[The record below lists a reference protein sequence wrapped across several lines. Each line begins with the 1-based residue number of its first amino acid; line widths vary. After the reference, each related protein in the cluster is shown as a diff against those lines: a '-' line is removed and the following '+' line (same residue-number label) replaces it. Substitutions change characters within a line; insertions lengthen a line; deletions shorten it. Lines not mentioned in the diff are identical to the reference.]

1 MGFEFNPYDPC
12 TANKMIDGHQMTVVF
27 HVDDLKV
34 SHKDS
39 KRIEWF
45 ADQLREIYGETLTVN
60 RGKIHDYLGMMI
72 DYSISG
78 KVQVSMIKFIKK
90 VFEAFPE
97 PINSTSAT
105 PAAEHLF
112 HIRDEEDA
120 TFLEEER
127 ADKFHSVVAML
138 LFLCMRARRDIQ
150 TAVSFL
156 TTRVQKPDE
165 DDWGKL
171 KRVLKYL
178 KGTLYMKLTLE
189 VENLS
194 ILKWWID
201 ASHNVH
207 MDCRGHTGTM
217 FSLGKGAALSSS
229 SKQKLNTK
237 SSTESE
243 LVGAHD
249 GLGLILWSRH
259 FIEAQGYTVDHNILY
274 QDNQSTMLMQ
284 RNGRASS
291 TKRTKHIHA
300 RYFFIKDKIDSGE
313 IEVLYCPT
321 KEMRADVNTKPLQGS
336 PFRTMRGHLMNVPVD
351 YDDDLERAN
360 TCEKLGGPA
369 ND

>member
-1 MGFEFNPYDPC
+1 M
-12 TANKMIDGHQMTVVF
+12 
-27 HVDDLKV
+27 
-34 SHKDS
+34 
-39 KRIEWF
+39 
-45 ADQLREIYGETLTVN
+45 
-60 RGKIHDYLGMMI
+60 
-72 DYSISG
+72 
-78 KVQVSMIKFIKK
+78 
-90 VFEAFPE
+90 
-97 PINSTSAT
+97 
-105 PAAEHLF
+105 
-112 HIRDEEDA
+112 
-120 TFLEEER
+120 
-127 ADKFHSVVAML
+127 
-138 LFLCMRARRDIQ
+138 
-150 TAVSFL
+150 
-156 TTRVQKPDE
+156 QKPDE

-171 KRVLKYL
+171 KQVLKYL

-189 VENLS
+189 ADNLS

-207 MDCRGHTGTM
+207 MDCRGHTGTV

-229 SKQKLNTK
+229 NKQKLNTK

-249 GLGLILWSRH
+249 GLGLVLWCRH
-259 FIEAQGYTVDHNILY
+259 FIEAQGYTVDQNILY
-274 QDNQSTMLMQ
+274 QDNKSTMLME